1 MFSYYIMVKKT
12 RRLIRR
18 SKRRKIKTRTGG
30 RKTRKRRGGGR
41 NKVGGYFK
49 DIKTKNFDVRK
60 VELSHSTDN
69 ELKSADI
76 HDLYYTPIDSKGT
89 HKKVDVYNAIF
100 DFANNNTKNIGDLH
114 EGAHTRYYAEAVT
127 NDALIRIKKGS
138 HIMITPTISFTDYE
152 ELNQKQGKK
161 GYGSYFIGLEVGT
174 GGQANVDSY
183 AYTGFP
189 IAIKLAKYLER
200 LVEKSK
206 KNSEV
211 SWICCPVGV
220 PGHSVSI
227 FIYKRSNG
235 DYELYWADPNGI
247 ANMTTVFGERCNHA
261 KLLFKRACD
270 KVTSLTFKHDLLCIL
285 SPQGG
290 NAISYFHSGGF
301 CSGYT
306 WMLIFMIIIN
316 PTIKPEILHKYMNHR
331 VNEWKQMGA
340 SSSSTQPVAAPKL
353 VAAPKPAPKPA
364 AKPAATGAN
373 SCYAC
378 ADDIYHPDAGKVGA
392 TSITGKA
399 VSAHRMKIADQCNST
414 YANKDKEHCNRK
426 GYNDKGT
433 GKPGQDAVCKWG
445 PRPPCALGE
454 LAQSGGDSKYMEYI
468 RKLIAV
474 APASIKALK
483 IMNHVFK
490 DWGNV
495 TGRDAINTE
504 RDWKEFTYILSDEIH
519 WNKESV
525 TAKEASN
532 FRDKM
537 IDITKDDTPLNW
549 FETHIIIYLSFVK
562 EYIGEK
568 LYGIATHFTQDILDN
583 NVWKKNIPY
592 YDHNKIKNAG
602 GIIKSELQ
610 PDDKFLSRCGITKQ
624 KYEDSLNF
632 ALM

>member
-18 SKRRKIKTRTGG
+18 SKRRKIKTRKGG

-306 WMLIFMIIIN
+306 WMLIFMIII
-316 PTIKPEILHKYMNHR
+316 
-331 VNEWKQMGA
+331 
-340 SSSSTQPVAAPKL
+340 
-353 VAAPKPAPKPA
+353 
-364 AKPAATGAN
+364 
-373 SCYAC
+373 
-378 ADDIYHPDAGKVGA
+378 
-392 TSITGKA
+392 
-399 VSAHRMKIADQCNST
+399 
-414 YANKDKEHCNRK
+414 
-426 GYNDKGT
+426 
-433 GKPGQDAVCKWG
+433 
-445 PRPPCALGE
+445 
-454 LAQSGGDSKYMEYI
+454 
-468 RKLIAV
+468 
-474 APASIKALK
+474 
-483 IMNHVFK
+483 
-490 DWGNV
+490 
-495 TGRDAINTE
+495 
-504 RDWKEFTYILSDEIH
+504 
-519 WNKESV
+519 
-525 TAKEASN
+525 
-532 FRDKM
+532 
-537 IDITKDDTPLNW
+537 
-549 FETHIIIYLSFVK
+549 
-562 EYIGEK
+562 
-568 LYGIATHFTQDILDN
+568 
-583 NVWKKNIPY
+583 KKN
-592 YDHNKIKNAG
+592 
-602 GIIKSELQ
+602 
-610 PDDKFLSRCGITKQ
+610 
-624 KYEDSLNF
+624 
-632 ALM
+632 